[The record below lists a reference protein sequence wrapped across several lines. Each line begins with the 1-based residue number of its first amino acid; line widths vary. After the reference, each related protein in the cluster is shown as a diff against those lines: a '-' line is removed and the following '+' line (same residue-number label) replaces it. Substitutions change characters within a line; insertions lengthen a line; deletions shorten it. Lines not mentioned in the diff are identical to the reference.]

1 MIGQGYGGSAV
12 IRAPAAEIVDPAGP
26 IEQGVFRVNVE
37 MNELTQPIQTLNTS
51 YLNFYRCLT

>member
-1 MIGQGYGGSAV
+1 MIGQGDGGGAV
-12 IRAPAAEIVDPAGP
+12 IRATAAEIVDSAGP
-26 IEQGVFRVNVE
+26 VEQGVFRVNVE